1 MKRSE
6 MRAKIAFCIAGQTI
20 ESGNVDI
27 DLSWLST
34 DEIMKTIEE
43 AGMNPPPHLISF
55 FGVKDNA
62 WEPEE

>member
-1 MKRSE
+1 
-6 MRAKIAFCIAGQTI
+6 MRAKIALFIARQAI

-43 AGMNPPPHLISF
+43 ADMFYCPIED
-55 FGVKDNA
+55 FGEFQLRTPKG
-62 WEPEE
+62 WETEE